1 MDRCPD
7 EILHDIFVLACTDD
21 GTTGRRLSITSRR
34 IRRVASAVRYRYIAV
49 FGAAQLKAISV
60 LLEAGPPSIRVEHLL
75 VSLKPQQHRVT
86 ETVSSISVSNGT
98 SSEDGDEDDT
108 TDEDGDCRKKELMAD
123 TALAAMLQV
132 ISPTLRTLFI
142 DGGLLVRYLHSIS
155 LPHLSALSIATLPNC
170 MQDQDPS
177 SIITPALLRL
187 YVTSFFTVTVSRW
200 SLGGIWDG
208 IVCLVEADARSTL
221 THLRLSGVQF
231 GNLAQ
236 YFRIQLDV
244 PTMPVS
250 PMLTGGELVHLESWS
265 GANRESIHGS
275 EEHAQATR
283 LAAQLPALKNV
294 WVEPR
299 RYVLRGGC
307 GTNMLAH
314 GTAVIG
320 LHAVGRQSQQLAEE
334 KGNGGRLMMLPIC
347 DGEYELAQLLDDWL
361 DYVGGG
367 EGPWSHRMTTNE
379 VTAG

>member
-1 MDRCPD
+1 
-7 EILHDIFVLACTDD
+7 
-21 GTTGRRLSITSRR
+21 
-34 IRRVASAVRYRYIAV
+34 
-49 FGAAQLKAISV
+49 
-60 LLEAGPPSIRVEHLL
+60 
-75 VSLKPQQHRVT
+75 
-86 ETVSSISVSNGT
+86 
-98 SSEDGDEDDT
+98 
-108 TDEDGDCRKKELMAD
+108 
-123 TALAAMLQV
+123 
-132 ISPTLRTLFI
+132 
-142 DGGLLVRYLHSIS
+142 
-155 LPHLSALSIATLPNC
+155 
-170 MQDQDPS
+170 
-177 SIITPALLRL
+177 
-187 YVTSFFTVTVSRW
+187 
-200 SLGGIWDG
+200 
-208 IVCLVEADARSTL
+208 
-221 THLRLSGVQF
+221 
-231 GNLAQ
+231 
-236 YFRIQLDV
+236 
-244 PTMPVS
+244 MPVS

-265 GANRESIHGS
+265 GANREFIHGS

-367 EGPWSHRMTTNE
+367 KGPWSHRMTTNE